1 MQILIMKIILNLS
14 GRLKN
19 TEANGANGILENA
32 IIAVSLKY
40 LSNFWRLLKMPLIYC
55 KVELK
60 LK

>member
-1 MQILIMKIILNLS
+1 MKIILNLS